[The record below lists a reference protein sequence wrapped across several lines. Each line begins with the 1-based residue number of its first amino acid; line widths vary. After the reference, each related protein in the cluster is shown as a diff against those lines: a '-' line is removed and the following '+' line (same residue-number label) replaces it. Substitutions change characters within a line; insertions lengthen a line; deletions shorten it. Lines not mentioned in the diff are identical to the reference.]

1 VGLAAEGSGNSLPR
15 VQLKANASPLAH
27 FPYILTD
34 SLLSSGT
41 ILGLSN
47 VSKSAKYTNAEEKA
61 TANYKKVIKRDS
73 HDDDNCN

>member
-1 VGLAAEGSGNSLPR
+1 MGLAAEGSGNSLPR

-41 ILGLSN
+41 VWDQWLANVIVLLDSKEPLISVEAQFPSCFELG
-47 VSKSAKYTNAEEKA
+47 
-61 TANYKKVIKRDS
+61 
-73 HDDDNCN
+73 